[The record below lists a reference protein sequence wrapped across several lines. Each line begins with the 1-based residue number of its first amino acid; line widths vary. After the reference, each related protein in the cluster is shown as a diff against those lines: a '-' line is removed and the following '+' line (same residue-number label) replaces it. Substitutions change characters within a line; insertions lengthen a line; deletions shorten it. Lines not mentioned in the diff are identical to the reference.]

1 MKIHFIGIGG
11 IGISAIAQYYKSKG
25 HEVSGSDLVNS
36 EITDLLKNKGIKI
49 YIGHSKENIT
59 KDLDIIAFSPA
70 VEETNIERQTA
81 KEYGIKEQ
89 TSPELLGEITK
100 EHFTIAVCGSH
111 GKSTTSAMIALMLER
126 AGLDPTVIIGT
137 TLKEF
142 NNSNFRLGN
151 SEYLVIEADE
161 YKRSFLN
168 HYPKITILTN
178 IEIDHLDYFK
188 DLQDLKNAYK
198 EFVSHLPE
206 DGTLIV
212 RKDYNIFNFKNT
224 IEYSLKERLN
234 LQVPGDYN
242 QENANACLE
251 LAKILKIENAKESL
265 EEFKGAWRR
274 NEEIQKENYLLI
286 RDYGHHPTQLLKT
299 LKGIKDKYKNKHITC
314 IYQPHQYKR
323 TEFFFKQFT
332 ENFRKVSEYIDNLV
346 ITDVYDVAGREE
358 KEKNVNS
365 EILVEK
371 IDKENVKYI
380 PVKEIDKY
388 IKENVKD
395 ILVIMSAGDFYT
407 ID

>member
-11 IGISAIAQYYKSKG
+11 IGISAIAQYYHSKG
-25 HEVSGSDLVNS
+25 HEVSGSDLANS
-36 EITDLLKNKGIKI
+36 EITDLLKQKGIEI
-49 YIGHSKENIT
+49 YIGHKKENIS
-59 KDLDIIAFSPA
+59 KDLDIIAYSPA
-70 VEETNIERQTA
+70 VEESNIERQTA
-81 KEYGIKEQ
+81 RKYSIKER
-89 TSPELLGEITK
+89 TSPELLGDITK

-111 GKSTTSAMIALMLER
+111 GKSTTSAMIALMLEK

-142 NNSNFRLGN
+142 NNSNFKLGK
-151 SEYLVIEADE
+151 SKYLVIEADE

-168 HYPKITILTN
+168 HYPKIIILTN

-198 EFVSHLPE
+198 EFISHLPE

-212 RKDYNIFNFKNT
+212 HKDYNIFNFKNT

-251 LAKILKIENAKESL
+251 LAKILNIDVRESL

-299 LKGIKDKYKNKHITC
+299 LKGIKEKYKDKHITC

-323 TEFFFKQFT
+323 TEFFFNQFT
-332 ENFRKVSEYIDNLV
+332 ENFREVAEYIDNIV

-358 KEKNVNS
+358 REKRVDSESLVKEIN
-365 EILVEK
+365 
-371 IDKENVKYI
+371 KENVKYI
-380 PVKEIDKY
+380 PVKDMKEY
-388 IKENVKD
+388 IKGNVKD
-395 ILVIMSAGDFYT
+395 VLVIMSAGDFYT